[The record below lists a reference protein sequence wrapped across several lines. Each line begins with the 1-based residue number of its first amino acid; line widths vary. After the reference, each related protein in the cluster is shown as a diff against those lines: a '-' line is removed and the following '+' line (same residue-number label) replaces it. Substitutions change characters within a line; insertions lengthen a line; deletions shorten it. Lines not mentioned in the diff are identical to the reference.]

1 MIENQ
6 KKVAQV
12 AEMVHGTCLYH
23 HDDVI
28 DDAIKRRAKPTI
40 NFHCGQKKVYYIA
53 KQNVSCDIVVDSFL
67 RHKSIWAGDFVLGRA
82 LETISQIPNNEVCI
96 LLTRV
101 RIDSYSSL
109 IPIK

>member
-1 MIENQ
+1 
-6 KKVAQV
+6 
-12 AEMVHGTCLYH
+12 MVHGTCLYH

-40 NFHCGQKKVYYIA
+40 NFHCGQKKVYYTA

-101 RIDSYSSL
+101 RIDSSYL

>member
-12 AEMVHGTCLYH
+12 VEMVHGTCLY

-40 NFHCGQKKVYYIA
+40 NFHCGQKKVYYTA

-101 RIDSYSSL
+101 RIDSSYL

>member
-23 HDDVI
+23 DDVI
-28 DDAIKRRAKPTI
+28 DDAIKRSAKSTI
-40 NFHCGQKKVYYIA
+40 NFHCGQKKVVYYIA

-67 RHKSIWAGDFVLGRA
+67 RHKSIWAGDFVLGRT
-82 LETISQIPNNEVCI
+82 LETISQIPSKEVCI

-101 RIDSYSSL
+101 RIDSSYL